1 MTEKVSASETKLERF
16 FQKDAVCWE
25 IAAQRLDGIRMQKQ
39 KKSDKKT
46 RQVDDNESTTD
57 SDGSPQ
63 LAKVETVQDV
73 IKAAETA
80 YSDSVVKKGKAKKT
94 ICRIVSWLHSHAQ
107 VIDVC
112 IQQEPKTTAL
122 VWGSI
127 RFLLQVIVDCEQ
139 ATEVTADGILLVVQ
153 HTRRWSRM
161 AQCFGNQKD
170 VEDALID
177 LYVLVLDFLQSAT
190 KRFQKGSW
198 ARLKESTCTKVQAKF
213 AAKLIR
219 LREAETRLDKEAI
232 WESCSSDREILNKLW
247 TRDTPA
253 G

>member
-1 MTEKVSASETKLERF
+1 MTEKVSTSETQLKRF
-16 FQKDAVCWE
+16 FEKDAACWE
-25 IAAQRLDGIRMQKQ
+25 KADQRLNDIRMQKQ

-46 RQVDDNESTTD
+46 KQVNNNGSTTD
-57 SDGSPQ
+57 SDSNPQ

-73 IKAAETA
+73 IKAAQKA
-80 YSDSVVKKGKAKKT
+80 YSDSMGKKGKAKKT
-94 ICRIVSWLHSHAQ
+94 FDKIVSWLHLHAQ

-153 HTRRWSRM
+153 HTKRWSRM
-161 AQCFGNQKD
+161 AQCFGNQTS
-170 VEDALID
+170 VEEALTD

-190 KRFQKGSW
+190 ERFRKGSW
-198 ARLKESTCTKVQAKF
+198 GE
-213 AAKLIR
+213 
-219 LREAETRLDKEAI
+219 
-232 WESCSSDREILNKLW
+232 
-247 TRDTPA
+247 
-253 G
+253 